1 MIARAPTRA
10 LSRLDMAR
18 LGPAI
23 AAIGFVA
30 FGDPRALV
38 SLVPLVA
45 LHLVVEKRS
54 VARAIELGIYA
65 ALAAVVVATLR
76 FGPEPRGGFATTI
89 AGISAVFV
97 AARSLFVPSFART
110 AADLGLVLVAATAT
124 GAPPQ
129 RFLPYGPLATAL
141 LVLATYFREGGEAA
155 APKATETHTAARMR
169 SLRMAALFLVLA
181 SAGGLAMGRA
191 LPIFTYRYATRLA
204 KLVWERPRSS
214 FEEDMVLEDGDASAR
229 SILESERVVL
239 KVSGTSVDHL
249 RGKVYDLFDGRR
261 WHGMTSIDPPRGGA
275 SERGTKVTVEAVH
288 PSHVYFAPLDYA
300 VINATTRDG
309 SIAKGP
315 LRTTWEMVPEKATVA
330 PPQARD
336 LRTDRA
342 SPERVRALALAWT
355 AGAPTDNDKLLAL
368 EEHLLREYKYSL
380 TREPFDGPALMDFLF
395 VHKAGHCELFA
406 TAFALLARSVGVPA
420 RVVGGYRVVEP
431 GPEGNTYVV
440 RERHAHAWV
449 EAYHGGAWH
458 VWDPTPA
465 SAFSRKAPLWERALD
480 AISDPRTLVAIVLVT
495 ALGAAFVFVRA
506 LLQRRAE
513 ARSRVAMHVA
523 SPELSRLEAHLAEA
537 GFVRLPHEGLFMFAS
552 SLEDRGEVT
561 AARAVR
567 SAAHFLYG
575 HEGTAEALAESVDRV
590 IAQRKKLG
598 PA

>member
-1 MIARAPTRA
+1 MISRAPTRA
-10 LSRLDMAR
+10 VHRLDMAR

-23 AAIGFVA
+23 ATIGFVS

-45 LHLVVEKRS
+45 LHLVVEKRG
-54 VARAIELGIYA
+54 VTRAIELGIYA

-141 LVLATYFREGGEAA
+141 LVLATYFREGGEA
-155 APKATETHTAARMR
+155 PQKTTKAHAAARVR
-169 SLRMAALFLVLA
+169 SLRMAVLFLVLA
-181 SAGGLAMGRA
+181 SVGGLAMGRA
-191 LPIFTYRYATRLA
+191 LPVFTYRYATRLA

-261 WHGMTSIDPPRGGA
+261 WHGMTSIDTPRGGA
-275 SERGTKVTVEAVH
+275 TDRGTKVTVEAVH
-288 PSHVYFAPLDYA
+288 PSHVYFAPIDYA
-300 VINATTRDG
+300 VVNATTRDG

-315 LRTTWEMVPEKATVA
+315 LRTTWEMVPEKATLA

-355 AGAPTDNDKLLAL
+355 AGAPTDNDKLLAI
-368 EEHLLREYKYSL
+368 EDHLLRDYKYSL
-380 TREPFDGPALMDFLF
+380 TREPFDGSALMDFLF

-480 AISDPRTLVAIVLVT
+480 AISDPRTLVVIVLVT

-513 ARSRVAMHVA
+513 ARSRITPREA
-523 SPELSRLEAHLAEA
+523 SPELSRLEAHLAES
-537 GFVRLPHEGLFMFAS
+537 GFVRPRHEGLFVFAE
-552 SLEDRGEVT
+552 SLESRGELS

-590 IAQRKKLG
+590 IAERTKLD

>member
-1 MIARAPTRA
+1 M
-10 LSRLDMAR
+10 SR

-23 AAIGFVA
+23 AAIGFVSL
-30 FGDPRALV
+30 GDPRAIV
-38 SLVPLVA
+38 TLVPLVA
-45 LHLVVEKRS
+45 LHLLVEKRS
-54 VARAIELGIYA
+54 VARASELGIYA

-97 AARSLFVPSFART
+97 GARSLFVPSFARH

-129 RFLPYGPLATAL
+129 RFLPYGPLAIAL
-141 LVLATYFREGGEAA
+141 LVLATYFREPRGETTKPTPA
-155 APKATETHTAARMR
+155 HVAARR
-169 SLRMAALFLVLA
+169 RALGMAALFLAISSLA
-181 SAGGLAMGRA
+181 GFAMGRA

-229 SILESERVVL
+229 TILESERVVL

-261 WHGMTSIDPPRGGA
+261 WHGMTSVDAPRGVA
-275 SERGTKVTVEAVH
+275 PSRGTRVTVEAVH

-300 VINATTRDG
+300 VVNATTRDG

-315 LRTTWEMVPEKATVA
+315 LRSTWEMVPEKAALA
-330 PPQARD
+330 PPVARD
-336 LRTDRA
+336 LPTDRA
-342 SPERVRALALAWT
+342 SPERVRALALEWT

-368 EEHLLREYKYSL
+368 EEHLLRDYKYSL
-380 TREPFDGPALMDFLF
+380 TREPFDGSALMDFLF
-395 VHKAGHCELFA
+395 VHKSGHCELFA
-406 TAFALLARSVGVPA
+406 TAFALLARSIGIPA

-449 EAYHGGAWH
+449 EAFHGGTWH

-480 AISDPRTLVAIVLVT
+480 AISDPRTLVVIVLIT
-495 ALGAAFVFVRA
+495 ALGATFVFVRA
-506 LLQRRAE
+506 FLQRRAE
-513 ARSRVAMHVA
+513 ARSRGAMPEA
-523 SPELSRLEAHLAEA
+523 SPQLARLEASLAEA
-537 GFVRLPHEGLFMFAS
+537 GFVRPRHEGLFVFAE
-552 SLEDRGEVT
+552 SLDGHGEVA

-567 SAAHFLYG
+567 SAAHYLYG
-575 HEGTAEALAESVDRV
+575 HEGTAESLAEAVDRA
-590 IAQRKKLG
+590 IAERTKPR

>member
-1 MIARAPTRA
+1 
-10 LSRLDMAR
+10 MAR

-23 AAIGFVA
+23 AAIGFVS
-30 FGDPRALV
+30 FGDRRALV

-54 VARAIELGIYA
+54 VPRAIELGIYA

-141 LVLATYFREGGEAA
+141 LVLATYFRERGEE
-155 APKATETHTAARMR
+155 PRKSTKAHTAARMR
-169 SLRMAALFLVLA
+169 SLRMAALFLALA
-181 SAGGLAMGRA
+181 SVGGLAMGRA
-191 LPIFTYRYATRLA
+191 LPVFTYRYATRLA

-261 WHGMTSIDPPRGGA
+261 WHGMTSIDAPRGGA
-275 SERGTKVTVEAVH
+275 TSRGAKVTVEAVH

-300 VINATTRDG
+300 VVNATTRDG

-315 LRTTWEMVPEKATVA
+315 LRTTWEMVPEKATLA

-355 AGAPTDNDKLLAL
+355 AGAPTDNDKLLAI
-368 EEHLLREYKYSL
+368 EEHLLRDYKYSL
-380 TREPFDGPALMDFLF
+380 TREPFDGSALMDFLF

-465 SAFSRKAPLWERALD
+465 SAFSRKAPLWERVLD
-480 AISDPRTLVAIVLVT
+480 AISDPRTLVVIVLVT

-513 ARSRVAMHVA
+513 ARSRTAPHEA
-523 SPELSRLEAHLAEA
+523 SPELARLEAHLADA
-537 GFVRLPHEGLFMFAS
+537 GFVRPPHEGLFVFAE
-552 SLEDRGEVT
+552 SLEGHGEIA

-575 HEGTAEALAESVDRV
+575 HEGTAEALAESVDRA
-590 IAQRKKLG
+590 IAERTKLG